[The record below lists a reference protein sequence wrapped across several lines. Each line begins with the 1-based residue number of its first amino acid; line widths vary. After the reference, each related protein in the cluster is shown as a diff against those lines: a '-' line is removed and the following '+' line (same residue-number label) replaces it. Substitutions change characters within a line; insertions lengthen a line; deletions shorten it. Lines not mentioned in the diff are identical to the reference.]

1 MKFDTAII
9 GGGLSGLAVGIQL
22 VRQNRKCVIISS
34 GQSALHFFSGSFDLL
49 NFLPDGTAVKNPA
62 TAIGDLINQAP
73 QHPYSKIGV
82 EKFTDLA
89 KKSEKFL
96 TDIKVRFQGSAE
108 NNHFRITPLGFLK
121 PTWLTLLDFAV
132 SKNEDKPSWNSVSL
146 FNVQGFLDFQP
157 EFVAESFNKMGIQTE
172 IHGINLPELDKIR
185 RNPSEFRSVNLSIV
199 LDKPEIQ
206 DALAEIFKQKSK
218 NSEVIIFP
226 ACLGFENDEIISKL
240 SEKIGKPVYLLPT
253 LPPSLA
259 GIRTQKYL
267 QDYFR
272 KLGGELMLGDN
283 VLSGTFEDNC
293 LTQIYTQNHGDIPIT
308 AENFILAGGSF
319 FSRGLVADISRMYEP
334 IFNLDVEYS
343 PERGKW
349 YHPNFF
355 EKQNYQRF
363 GVKTDFDFKAL
374 RNNQS
379 IENLYVTGAILNGFD
394 PIKEGCGGGVSL
406 LSALHIAENILNK
419 K

>member
-1 MKFDTAII
+1 M
-9 GGGLSGLAVGIQL
+9 SGLAAGIQL

-73 QHPYSKIGV
+73 QHPYSKIGA

-96 TDIKVRFQGSAE
+96 TDIKVGFQGSAE

-121 PTWLTLLDFAV
+121 PTWLTLSDFAV
-132 SKNEDKPSWNSVSL
+132 SKNENKPSWNSVSI

-157 EFVAESFNKMGIQTE
+157 EFVAESFDKMGIQTE

-206 DALAEIFKQKSK
+206 DALTEIFKQKSK

-283 VLSGTFEDNC
+283 VLSGTFEDNR

-308 AENFILAGGSF
+308 AGNFILAGGSF
-319 FSRGLVADISRMYEP
+319 FSRGLVADIARMYEP